1 MKNIKSITDLE
12 KESGLPIPPGGLEG
26 YSKGRIPFGN
36 YGVHSLHMLVKNK
49 DVWYYRID
57 LGLDKFRFGIDDIGR
72 AVLLEITEKIK
83 SYKPLLIDFD
93 EWDFGGVSFLFS
105 LDNAQKI
112 HADFVSLVRYYG
124 CESEIRQKEREIE
137 FLKENI
143 IELEEKKEK
152 YDQF

>member
-1 MKNIKSITDLE
+1 MKSITDLE

-26 YSKGRIPFGN
+26 FNKGCIPFGN

-57 LGLDKFRFGIDDIGR
+57 LGLDKFRFGIGNIGR

-83 SYKPLLIDFD
+83 SYKPLLIDFH

-105 LDNAQKI
+105 LDKARNI
-112 HADFVSLVRYYG
+112 HADFVSLVRYYDY
-124 CESEIRQKEREIE
+124 ESKIRRSKMEIE
-137 FLKENI
+137 FLKEDI
-143 IELEEKKEK
+143 IKFKKEKEK